1 MPPGRAERRGAPQ
14 ATPRAGAA
22 QGIVAVPGGLGPMTA
37 RAAPP
42 GALTPRQT
50 RAFAALAAY
59 LHAHGYA
66 PSQRELRDAL
76 GLASTRS
83 VSAYLARLRDAGLIQ
98 VAPGVARGISLT
110 SAGLRAT
117 LGP

>member
-1 MPPGRAERRGAPQ
+1 MS
-14 ATPRAGAA
+14 
-22 QGIVAVPGGLGPMTA
+22 GPD
-37 RAAPP
+37 
-42 GALTPRQT
+42 ALTPRQT

-66 PSQRELRDAL
+66 PSQRELGALL

-98 VAPGVARGISLT
+98 VAPRVARGLT
-110 SAGLRAT
+110 LTPAGRARAV
-117 LGP
+117 